1 MLGGA
6 RCLSIAQMA
15 LVGALIAMLGAC
27 AGPDKPKPVEL
38 GPITPLV
45 GIKTAWTSTIGAIDF
60 PLQTQVHGDVLHVA
74 SSQGLVAAIDA
85 RTGADVWRTNLGV
98 ALTAGVG
105 SDGRFVAVVSR
116 ENQLITLVD
125 GREAWR
131 QKLGALTVTAPLVAG
146 ERVFVM
152 SSDRTVSAFDAAT
165 GAKLWQQQRSGD
177 ALVLAQSGV
186 IVAVGDTLV
195 TGLGGRLVGM
205 NPGNGSTRWSA
216 PIATS
221 RGVNDV
227 ERLVDLVS
235 GVSRA
240 GDQFCVRAF
249 QAAVGCVDVN
259 KSIVLWSKP
268 ASGATGLHG
277 DDTVVIGTES
287 DGKVKSW
294 RRTDGE
300 LLWTTELLR
309 YRSLTAPMVLG
320 RLVVVGDGSGTL
332 HFLSREDAEPL
343 NRLRTDGSAIVTA
356 PVLVGKTVVAITQ
369 RGGIFGFRP
378 E

>member
-1 MLGGA
+1 MLVSA
-6 RCLSIAQMA
+6 RWLPFVRMA
-15 LVGALIAMLGAC
+15 MAGALAAMLGAC

-235 GVSRA
+235 GVSRV
-240 GDQFCVRAF
+240 GDQLCVRAF
-249 QAAVGCVDVN
+249 QAAVGCVDVS
-259 KSIVLWSKP
+259 KSVVLWSKS
-268 ASGATGLHG
+268 ASGSTGVHG
-277 DDTVVIGTES
+277 DDAVVIGTES
-287 DGKVKSW
+287 DGKIRSW
-294 RRTDGE
+294 RRADGE
-300 LLWTTELLR
+300 PLWTSELLR
-309 YRSLTAPMVLG
+309 HRVLTAPMVLG

-343 NRLRTDGSAIVTA
+343 NRLGTDGSAIA
-356 PVLVGKTVVAITQ
+356 APPVLVGKTVVAITQ